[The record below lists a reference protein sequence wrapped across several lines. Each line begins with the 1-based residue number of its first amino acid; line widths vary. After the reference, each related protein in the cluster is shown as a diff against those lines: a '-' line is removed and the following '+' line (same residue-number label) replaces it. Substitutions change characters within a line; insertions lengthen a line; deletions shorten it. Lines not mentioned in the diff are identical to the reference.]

1 MMYDFFPVPVYST
14 DLKLDLKALTDFCL
28 KREQDDAGVSIS
40 NRGGW
45 QSSEIYLPVEPLS
58 GLVKKILRSAES
70 YRKIIKYKH
79 PLKIANL
86 WININRHKDYNVKHR
101 HPNCVVSGVYY
112 VNMPSGSLILYHPA
126 ENVLEY
132 DWGPDVVSEYVG
144 YNSSLYSL
152 NPTNNTLVLFPSWL
166 SHSVGPNTS
175 TENRITISFNL
186 VR

>member
-1 MMYDFFPVPVYST
+1 M
-14 DLKLDLKALTDFCL
+14 
-28 KREQDDAGVSIS
+28 
-40 NRGGW
+40 
-45 QSSEIYLPVEPLS
+45 
-58 GLVKKILRSAES
+58 
-70 YRKIIKYKH
+70 
-79 PLKIANL
+79 
-86 WININRHKDYNVKHR
+86 
-101 HPNCVVSGVYY
+101 VSGVYY